1 MTSSRFQVFR
11 FLKHNFLLVI
21 ALSCLAHPNFDVLD
35 PWRTSS
41 RITVLFYLVAWSLE
55 VLTVKS
61 LEKDLLVKRPCCI
74 LKTVVAA
81 NSRSSITH
89 SRYVFI
95 RLLLIYYS
103 SFSQPVFRTYSRK
116 IHQIITI
123 SHWFIGL
130 TPPGIDP
137 NHLRPE
143 FNQKGMES
151 LKTCHTTS
159 IPREEAVITNNKLP
173 RLLLY

>member
-1 MTSSRFQVFR
+1 M
-11 FLKHNFLLVI
+11 I
-21 ALSCLAHPNFDVLD
+21 ALSCLADPKFDVVD

-41 RITVLFYLVAWSLE
+41 RITVLFYLVAWILE

-81 NSRSSITH
+81 NSMSSITH
-89 SRYVFI
+89 SRYVLI

-103 SFSQPVFRTYSRK
+103 SFSQPIFRTYSWK

-137 NHLRPE
+137 NLSRPE

-151 LKTCHTTS
+151 LKTCYTAFIS
-159 IPREEAVITNNKLP
+159 REEAVIT
-173 RLLLY
+173 LLEQQTS